1 MVVWISPPV
10 PAGGGLPRT
19 LDGYAV
25 PDGTRTARR
34 RHDARAEELN
44 NLRLALATFAL
55 QLDVFEMRTRK
66 QPFRTGTTAGTP
78 VWPADVGYRLQRENL
93 PTSDGKNDWSIKS
106 HGNKPAE

>member
-1 MVVWISPPV
+1 MLVWISPPV

-55 QLDVFEMRTRK
+55 RLDAFEMRAGKALKAGVRSETAVPARDSGRK
-66 QPFRTGTTAGTP
+66 
-78 VWPADVGYRLQRENL
+78 LQRER
-93 PTSDGKNDWSIKS
+93 
-106 HGNKPAE
+106 